1 MAQTARWLS
10 VGEAAARLH
19 RTDREVLAL
28 VFAGALDSELRL
40 DHYEVS
46 AVSVEEYA
54 ARLDIAAP
62 GSELAAREG
71 EDLAE
76 TASAR
81 KSPVWTPW
89 SSADDPEARAEQAD
103 YDDTPNEEGDEN
115 Q

>member
-40 DHYEVS
+40 DHYEVT
-46 AVSVEEYA
+46 AVSVEAYA
-54 ARLDIAAP
+54 TRLDIAAP

-76 TASAR
+76 NASGPTVR
-81 KSPVWTPW
+81 GGPKLPLDIEDEFQRGK
-89 SSADDPEARAEQAD
+89 DDA
-103 YDDTPNEEGDEN
+103 
-115 Q
+115 